1 MTANKPFL
9 VILLAAGAALAGD
22 LVHAAGA
29 SGATPDRVYHVD
41 VNMMVLSFSI
51 TDGQGHYIT
60 GLKPEKVRIS
70 EDGIPQEI
78 RSLTEASTSRHMS
91 GAERNVFILFDAS
104 NRMYETYV
112 YQQEAVMQ
120 FIRELDPTDR
130 IAVYKF
136 SRNLFRL
143 QSLSPDHEGAIRAIR
158 SAVVGDVTA
167 LYNSLLLTLR
177 DAAEVPG
184 HKVVV
189 VFSAGIDNGS
199 IIGPDDVG
207 RVAEDEGIPVYVVSA
222 HTPNPIATAA
232 LRRLTRGTG
241 GTLYQAPN
249 WDDQNKAFRAI
260 CDEFS
265 NSYTATYYPYN
276 PNMGFRRISVEL
288 VGGNAG
294 SYSVR
299 TRPGYRPRLERPSLQ
314 QGAFLTS
321 R

>member
-1 MTANKPFL
+1 MAKNKSLL
-9 VILLAAGAALAGD
+9 VILFIAGSAFAGD
-22 LVHAAGA
+22 LSPAPAAA
-29 SGATPDRVYHVD
+29 HTTDHVYHVD
-41 VNMMVLSFSI
+41 VNMMVLSFSV
-51 TDGQGHYIT
+51 TDGQGHYVT
-60 GLKPEKVRIS
+60 GLKPEGVRVS

-78 RSLTEASTSRHMS
+78 RSLTEASTRRHMP
-91 GAERNVFILFDAS
+91 GAERNIFILFDSS

-136 SRNLFRL
+136 SRNLFRVL
-143 QSLSPDHEGAIRAIR
+143 TLTPDREAAIRAIR

-167 LYNSLLLTLR
+167 LYDSLLLTLR
-177 DAAEVPG
+177 DAAQVPG

-199 IIGPDDVG
+199 ILGPDGVA

-232 LRRLTRGTG
+232 LRRLTRGSG
-241 GTLYQAPN
+241 GILYHAPK

-265 NSYTATYYPYN
+265 NSYTVTYYPDN
-276 PNMGFRRISVEL
+276 PNMGFRKIWVEL
-288 VGGNAG
+288 VGGKAG
-294 SYSVR
+294 SYLIR
-299 TRPGYRPRLERPSLQ
+299 TRPGYRPNPEGPALQ
-314 QGAFLTS
+314 QGVSLTS